1 MGGKIN
7 SQKFEYMDDAEKKD
21 LFEGK
26 PKYSVSF
33 VKES

>member
-26 PKYSVSF
+26 PKYSVIF
-33 VKES
+33 VKDS